1 LIRSRRAASRGLA
14 AIIGWDETELNDAI
28 ERLKRAFADPARP
41 ILRYVL
47 ALAAVCIMLAVRLAL
62 SPILGHDAP
71 FILFIPAVL
80 IVAGLG
86 GLWPGL
92 FATAASLILGVLYI
106 GAGADADDAPI
117 AEAILFVAVGVIIAL
132 FGKQL
137 HKARTR
143 YQENARSLKSRE
155 ALLQSILDT
164 APDATIVIDEEGTI
178 QSFNAAAIR
187 LFGHIEAEVVGKNV
201 RVLMPTP
208 FREEH
213 DGYLH
218 RYLTTGERRIIGID
232 RVVTGLRKDGS
243 TFPMKLAVGEVRYG
257 DRRYFTGFIRD
268 LTERQASE
276 HQLHEL
282 QSELAR
288 LSRLTAMGEMASTLA
303 HEMNQPLSAIANYLQ
318 GSLRLLNRLDQP
330 NAKKVSD
337 ALGEATKSTLRA
349 GDIIRRLRE
358 FVARGELE
366 RRPENVNKLVEEASA
381 LALVGAREQGVKAVF
396 RWDTDAGPVLV
407 EKVQVQQ
414 VLLNLIRNAIEAMQ
428 NSERKELVVKTGLS
442 ENGMIE
448 ISVADT
454 GCGIDKEI
462 ESRLFQPFVTS
473 KPTGM
478 GVGLSISRRI
488 IEAHGGELW
497 AEPNPGGGTLFR
509 FTLEPSIMQAPA
521 DVG

>member
-1 LIRSRRAASRGLA
+1 MAGTRSN
-14 AIIGWDETELNDAI
+14 LNDVI
-28 ERLKRAFADPARP
+28 EKLKRAFADPARP
-41 ILRYVL
+41 ILRYAL
-47 ALAAVCIMLAVRLAL
+47 ALAAVVIMLAVRIAV
-62 SPILGHDAP
+62 SPVLGQAAP
-71 FILFIPAVL
+71 FILFLPAVL
-80 IVAGLG
+80 LVAGLG

-92 FATAASLILGVLYI
+92 FATVASLVLGVLYI
-106 GAGADADDAPI
+106 GGRAAPDHALV
-117 AEAILFVAVGVIIAL
+117 AEAALFAVVGAVIAL
-132 FGKQL
+132 AGKQF

-143 YQENARSLKSRE
+143 YQENARSLTARE
-155 ALLQSILDT
+155 ALLQSVLDT
-164 APDATIVIDEEGTI
+164 APDATIVIDEKGTM
-178 QSFNAAAIR
+178 QSFNAAAVR
-187 LFGHIEAEVVGKNV
+187 MFGHTEAEVVGKNV

-243 TFPMKLAVGEVRYG
+243 TFPIKLAVGEVRYG
-257 DRRYFTGFIRD
+257 DRRFFTGFIRD

-276 HQLHEL
+276 QQLEEL

-303 HEMNQPLSAIANYLQ
+303 HEMNQPLSAISNYLQ
-318 GSLRLLNRLDQP
+318 GSLRLLEGLDQP

-337 ALGEATKSTLRA
+337 ALGEATKLTLRA

-366 RRPENVNKLVEEASA
+366 RRPEDVNKLVEEASA
-381 LALVGAREQGVKAVF
+381 LALVGAREQGVKVVF
-396 RWDTDAGPVLV
+396 HWDTNVRPVLV
-407 EKVQVQQ
+407 EKVPIQQ
-414 VLLNLIRNAIEAMQ
+414 VLLNLMRNAIEAMQ
-428 NSERKELVVKTGLS
+428 NSERKELMVKTGLS

-462 ESRLFQPFVTS
+462 EPRLFQPFVTS

-509 FTLEPSIMQAPA
+509 FTLEPSNVRAPA

>member
-1 LIRSRRAASRGLA
+1 VH
-14 AIIGWDETELNDAI
+14 DAI
-28 ERLKRAFADPARP
+28 EKMKRAFADPARP
-41 ILRYVL
+41 TFRYVL
-47 ALAAVCIMLAVRLAL
+47 ALAAVVIMLAARVAL
-62 SPILGHDAP
+62 SPVLGQAAP

-80 IVAGLG
+80 LVSGLW

-92 FATAASLILGVLYI
+92 FATAASLLLGVLYVGG
-106 GAGADADDAPI
+106 GAAPNHALI
-117 AEAILFVAVGVIIAL
+117 AEAALFAVVGAVIAL

-143 YQENARSLKSRE
+143 HQENARSLTARE

-164 APDATIVIDEEGTI
+164 APDATIVIDEKGTI
-178 QSFNAAAIR
+178 HSFNAAAVR
-187 LFGHIEAEVVGKNV
+187 LFGHTEAEVVGENV
-201 RVLMPTP
+201 RLLMPTP

-213 DGYLH
+213 DSYLH
-218 RYLTTGERRIIGID
+218 RYITTGERRIIGID

-243 TFPMKLAVGEVRYG
+243 TFPIKLAVGEVRYG
-257 DRRYFTGFIRD
+257 DQRFFTGFIRD

-276 HQLHEL
+276 QQLEEL
-282 QSELAR
+282 QSELAH

-318 GSLRLLNRLDQP
+318 GSLRLLEGLDQP
-330 NAKKVSD
+330 NARKVGD
-337 ALGEATKSTLRA
+337 ALAEATKLTLRA

-381 LALVGAREQGVKAVF
+381 LALVGAREQGVKVVF
-396 RWDTDAGPVLV
+396 RWDPNVGPVLV

-428 NSERKELVVKTGLS
+428 NSERKELTVQTGLS

-448 ISVADT
+448 INVADT

-473 KPTGM
+473 KPAGM

-497 AEPNPGGGTLFR
+497 TEPNPGGGTLFR
-509 FTLEPSIMQAPA
+509 FTLEPSNARAPA